1 MTGRVR
7 LIGLVALV
15 GLLGFLSLESQP
27 AQSLSQQTHR
37 VMLGVIDPDPA
48 AFDRLTGHHHSL
60 HLTFS
65 FVSEQLLEND
75 AAAGRTSVITLS
87 LTGLSSAAIAKGAAD
102 PKLVEQ
108 ARIVND
114 FGDPVWIRPMPE
126 MNGHWSPWCAVTASG
141 SSRGAAY
148 SAKAFVRAFRRIAI
162 IMRGGSVA
170 ALDRALKRAGL
181 PPLKK
186 DALVD
191 AGDSSG
197 TETTGTE
204 AGIPA
209 SGHVKLLW
217 NPQGEGSPNVKGNAP
232 RDYWPGAAFV
242 DYVGDDLY
250 EIKGKA
256 SWATMDALYGA
267 YRKPFVIAEWAPWGY
282 DSPGFAQ
289 RMFAWAGS
297 HSRTIGL
304 IYFDRGWS
312 GGGGTFLLKTK
323 PRTVAVYRREAR
335 LAVFRTG

>member
-1 MTGRVR
+1 
-7 LIGLVALV
+7 
-15 GLLGFLSLESQP
+15 
-27 AQSLSQQTHR
+27 
-37 VMLGVIDPDPA
+37 
-48 AFDRLTGHHHSL
+48 
-60 HLTFS
+60 
-65 FVSEQLLEND
+65 
-75 AAAGRTSVITLS
+75 
-87 LTGLSSAAIAKGAAD
+87 
-102 PKLVEQ
+102 
-108 ARIVND
+108 
-114 FGDPVWIRPMPE
+114 MPE

-250 EIKGKA
+250 
-256 SWATMDALYGA
+256 
-267 YRKPFVIAEWAPWGY
+267 
-282 DSPGFAQ
+282 
-289 RMFAWAGS
+289 
-297 HSRTIGL
+297 
-304 IYFDRGWS
+304 
-312 GGGGTFLLKTK
+312 
-323 PRTVAVYRREAR
+323 
-335 LAVFRTG
+335 